1 MIKQRN
7 GTVCGM
13 ASTFGGRPSR
23 FDPVTGPS
31 RLRAVVLPG
40 VAYSPDAPLLELG
53 RLALLQHGWTVQ
65 QVWWDGPGADDA
77 AEPAAWVRD
86 QLATVVAAETAGQP
100 PLERLLV
107 MAKSLG
113 TLGATSQTAMDA
125 AIWLTPLLTDADC
138 AGAIERRALDGV
150 PQLLVGG
157 TDDEVW
163 SSRTAHGLGCEVL
176 EIPGADH
183 GLAIRGDAVRTAQVL
198 VEVTAAIDRFL
209 GTLTGRRD
217 P

>member
-1 MIKQRN
+1 
-7 GTVCGM
+7 M

-23 FDPVTGPS
+23 FDPVSGPS
-31 RLRAVVLPG
+31 ERRAIILPG
-40 VAYSPDAPLLELG
+40 RAYSPDAPLLEFG

-65 QVWWDGPGADDA
+65 QVWWDRPSAADA
-77 AEPAAWVRD
+77 ADPAAWVRG
-86 QLATVVAAETAGQP
+86 QLEAALTAESAVEP

-113 TLGATSQTAMDA
+113 TLGATSQTPIDA
-125 AIWLTPLLTDADC
+125 AIWLTPLLTDAGC
-138 AGAIERRALDGV
+138 AAAIDRLARNGE

-157 TDDEVW
+157 TEDEMW

-176 EIPGADH
+176 EVPGADH
-183 GLAIRGDAVRTAQVL
+183 GLAIPGDAVRTAQVHT
-198 VEVTAAIDRFL
+198 EVTAAIDRFL
-209 GTLTGRRD
+209 ATLTVRRD

>member
-1 MIKQRN
+1 
-7 GTVCGM
+7 M

-23 FDPVTGPS
+23 FDPVSGPS
-31 RLRAVVLPG
+31 ERRAIILPG
-40 VAYSPDAPLLELG
+40 RAYSPDAPLLEFG

-65 QVWWDGPGADDA
+65 QVWWDRPGADDA
-77 AEPAAWVRD
+77 AAWVRG
-86 QLATVVAAETAGQP
+86 QLEAALTAESAVEP

-113 TLGATSQTAMDA
+113 TLSATSQTPIDA
-125 AIWLTPLLTDADC
+125 AIWLTPLVTEAGC
-138 AGAIERRALDGV
+138 AAAIERRVRNGE

-157 TDDEVW
+157 TEDELW

-176 EIPGADH
+176 EILGADH
-183 GLAIRGDAVRTAQVL
+183 GLAIPGDAVRTAQVHA
-198 VEVTAAIDRFL
+198 EVTAGIDRFL
-209 GTLTGRRD
+209 ATLTARRD

>member
-1 MIKQRN
+1 VSR
-7 GTVCGM
+7 
-13 ASTFGGRPSR
+13 TFGGRPSR

-31 RLRAVVLPG
+31 GQRAVVLPG
-40 VAYSPDAPLLELG
+40 RAYSPDSPLLEFG

-65 QVWWDGPGADDA
+65 QVWWDRPGANDA
-77 AEPAAWVRD
+77 ADPADWVRG
-86 QLATVVAAETAGQP
+86 QLEAAVAAESATEP
-100 PLERLLV
+100 PLGELLV

-113 TLGATSQTAMDA
+113 TLGATSQAPFGA

-138 AGAIERRALDGV
+138 AAAIERRALDGV

-157 TDDEVW
+157 TDDELW
-163 SSRTAHGLGCEVL
+163 SSRTAHGLGCELL

-209 GTLTGRRD
+209 GTLTGRQD